1 MIELLQWPAML
12 ATVIASYLVASHIK
26 SRRNQSFYW
35 FIAGNVLWV
44 IWGWQDHAYGLIAL
58 QVCLAALNLRGMWKT
73 D

>member
-1 MIELLQWPAML
+1 
-12 ATVIASYLVASHIK
+12 
-26 SRRNQSFYW
+26 
-35 FIAGNVLWV
+35 VLWV